1 MTDNRIFRYADAM
14 PKTDRDIGAIVAAL
28 RGQTPQRDLA
38 EKMTQQGFRWTQGTV
53 SSVEK
58 GERSLKLTE
67 GAALAEVLGTDVQSL
82 VKDEDAARI
91 EREYRAVEQALRD
104 AHQELRS
111 ATSKLLAAQAYSRHI
126 RSQSTE
132 QEHEPADA
140 EAQLDPVAV
149 VADEQKRV
157 EKELQESDQV
167 MRSILAEYL
176 PSPRRAG
183 RRPRSKSLEGFSQP
197 RYL

>member
-1 MTDNRIFRYADAM
+1 MTDNRIFRYAGIM
-14 PKTDRDIGAIVAAL
+14 PRTDKDIGAIVAAL

-82 VKDEDAARI
+82 VKDKDAAQS
-91 EREYRAVEQALRD
+91 EREYRAVEQALLD
-104 AHQELRS
+104 ARQELRS
-111 ATSKLLAAQAYSRHI
+111 ATGKLVAAQAYMRRI
-126 RSQSTE
+126 QSSPTD
-132 QEHEPADA
+132 QERDPVDA
-140 EAQLDPVAV
+140 GAHVDPVAV
-149 VADEQKRV
+149 VADEKKRI
-157 EKELQESDQV
+157 EEALHESDQM
-167 MRSILAEYL
+167 MRDIMAAYL

-183 RRPRSKSLEGFSQP
+183 QRPRSKSLDGISQP
-197 RYL
+197 RML